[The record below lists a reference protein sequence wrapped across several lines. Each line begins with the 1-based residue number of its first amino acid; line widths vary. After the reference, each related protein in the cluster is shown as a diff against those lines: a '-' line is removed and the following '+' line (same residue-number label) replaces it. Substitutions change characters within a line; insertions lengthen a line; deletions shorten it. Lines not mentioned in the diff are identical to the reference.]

1 MYDIIKQKS
10 EEQPMNTGAT
20 FEVHSITDL
29 DIVDKFYSFV
39 VNSFEDDDAYLAYI
53 EIPEEF
59 DYEQLF
65 KELHE
70 KDYISSYV
78 YKKIEYVLDN
88 LFDNEGLLF
97 LSDEQYFALAVG
109 VPLPVADHRLDAFWK
124 DHEFR
129 EKTFGFLYHIIE
141 SVFNMTDIET
151 KAEIM
156 EEFYDDA
163 CESMDEE
170 YEYNGGYKIP
180 YLEKPDLD
188 IFSTYMSNN
197 AIAEIENAL
206 NECLEIVDDGDILK
220 DLLTKALNKVT
231 TP

>member
-1 MYDIIKQKS
+1 
-10 EEQPMNTGAT
+10 MNTGAT

-29 DIVDKFYSFV
+29 DTVDKFYSFY
-39 VNSFEDDDAYLAYI
+39 VNSFDKDSTYLDMFNI
-53 EIPEEF
+53 SCDF
-59 DYEQLF
+59 DYLHLF
-65 KELHE
+65 QTLYTKEYMTS
-70 KDYISSYV
+70 YI
-78 YKKIEYVLDN
+78 YKKIESAIDSIYDEKPRLALKSN
-88 LFDNEGLLF
+88 F
-97 LSDEQYFALAVG
+97 LSDEEYFALVIG
-109 VPLPVADHRLDAFWK
+109 VPLKLARDNYRPFWN
-124 DHEFR
+124 DSDFFD
-129 EKTFGFLYHIIE
+129 KTFGFLYHIIE

-163 CESMDEE
+163 CEAMDEE
-170 YEYNGGYKIP
+170 YKYNGGYKIP
-180 YLEKPDLD
+180 YLEKPDLN

-220 DLLTKALNKVT
+220 DLLTTALNKVT